1 MAPMN
6 PRDFSA
12 FPKEGLQFLRSLKRN
27 NNREWFQKHK
37 SIYEQHVKQPM
48 TDLIDVLAA
57 EFQQFAP
64 EMLASPK
71 VSAYRI
77 YRDTRF
83 SKDKSPYKT
92 HVAAVFPR
100 SGLTKHE
107 GAGFYL
113 HIDPAELL
121 IGGGLYMPL
130 PEDLNSVRRYIA
142 ENPDTFLGI
151 VEGRKFRRTFGKL
164 GGKQLSRVP
173 RGFSADH
180 LAVDYLKYK
189 QFLGGRNF
197 PAEVATTPR
206 FYKLILETFQALLPL
221 VRFLNEPIVRN
232 RRVKERQEA
241 LLGVRRG

>member
-1 MAPMN
+1 
-6 PRDFSA
+6 
-12 FPKEGLQFLRSLKRN
+12 
-27 NNREWFQKHK
+27 
-37 SIYEQHVKQPM
+37 
-48 TDLIDVLAA
+48 
-57 EFQQFAP
+57 
-64 EMLASPK
+64 MLASPK

-206 FYKLILETFQALLPL
+206 FYKLILETFRALLPL